1 LDLVA
6 RRGRQA
12 SSFALM
18 EGAENL
24 LVKAM
29 WRWREDQSRALG
41 YVDVA
46 LKLPF
51 DEHERTVPAAST
63 AIFLLFSMVT
73 DELEESAEGD
83 TLWLDAALNV
93 LDQAEPTARFHLRD
107 VLVAIDQDYSVGTLE
122 HRRLRAAVK
131 SIPPRRPLRELTDLG
146 VEQLRA
152 EVVSVVGA
160 CVAYQEELERLF
172 EESTA

>member
-1 LDLVA
+1 MS
-6 RRGRQA
+6 GC
-12 SSFALM
+12 
-18 EGAENL
+18 
-24 LVKAM
+24 
-29 WRWREDQSRALG
+29 
-41 YVDVA
+41 
-46 LKLPF
+46 
-51 DEHERTVPAAST
+51 TVPAAST

-93 LDQAEPTARFHLRD
+93 LQTKLNRP
-107 VLVAIDQDYSVGTLE
+107 LVSTCAMSWSPLIRLQRRHPE

-131 SIPPRRPLRELTDLG
+131 SIPRGLLRELTDLG

-172 EESTA
+172 EESTARRPAARLPRAAGGAR